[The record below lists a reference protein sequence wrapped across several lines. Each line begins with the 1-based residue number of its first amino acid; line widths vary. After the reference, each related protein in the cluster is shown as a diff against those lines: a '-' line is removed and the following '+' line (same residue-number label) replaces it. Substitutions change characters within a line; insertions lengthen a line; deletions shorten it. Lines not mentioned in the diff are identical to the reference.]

1 MNPKYLVVAM
11 WNGKVKNHCAAENPA
26 DAVTHF
32 TDACKGLF
40 NRSPTEEEVKNG
52 LVSDRDRYLHEC
64 CSVQVLCLEV
74 AGVLVTEEDEE
85 N

>member
-11 WNGKVKNHCAAENPA
+11 WSGKVKNHCAAENPA

-40 NRSPTEEEVKNG
+40 DRSPTENELKNG
-52 LVSDRDRYLHEC
+52 FVSNEDDDCTL
-64 CSVQVLCLEV
+64 QVLCLDA
-74 AGVLVTEEDEE
+74 AGVLVNEEGD
-85 N
+85 